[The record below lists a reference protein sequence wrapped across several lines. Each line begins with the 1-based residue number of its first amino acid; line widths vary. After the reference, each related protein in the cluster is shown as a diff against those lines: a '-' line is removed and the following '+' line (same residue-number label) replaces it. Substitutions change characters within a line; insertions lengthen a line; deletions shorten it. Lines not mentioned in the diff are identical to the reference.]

1 MFLEVDKLRAGYG
14 AVEVLHEVSLHVN
27 EGEIVSI
34 LGANGAGK
42 TTTLQTISGLAT
54 YMGGAIRLRGE
65 AIHSLPSHQIVT
77 RGLTQSPEGRRI
89 FGALSVLENL
99 GLGAFTV
106 RDQATVEHTR
116 DWIFELFPRLYERRE
131 QLAGTLSG
139 GEQQML
145 AIARA
150 LMAQP
155 SLLLLDEPSLGLAP
169 LLVKAIFE
177 TVRKV
182 NESGVTILIVEQ
194 NARAALKLATPGLC
208 AGNGPHRHGRHGR
221 TLAGQSQRATGLP
234 GGVASP
240 SRARRCA
247 ARSTLR
253 GKRGKAALIV
263 PVSFLR
269 RNRPGPPPDCPPQ
282 FDRNSGRRAGCAGPR
297 RRSCPPDRNEGRPW
311 RKRR

>member
-1 MFLEVDKLRAGYG
+1 MFLEVDKVRAGYG
-14 AVEVLHEVSLHVN
+14 SVEVLHDISLHVD

-42 TTTLQTISGLAT
+42 TTTLLSISGLAT
-54 YMGGAIRLRGE
+54 VMGGAIRLRGE
-65 AIHSLPSHQIVT
+65 AIHTLPSHQIVT

-106 RDQATVEHTR
+106 RDEATVERTR
-116 DWIFELFPRLYERRE
+116 EWIFELFPRLYERRG

-155 SLLLLDEPSLGLAP
+155 HLLLLDEPSLGLAP

-194 NARAALKLATPGLC
+194 NARAALKLATRGYVLEM
-208 AGNGPHRHGRHGR
+208 GRIVMED
-221 TLAGQSQRATGLP
+221 T
-234 GGVASP
+234 
-240 SRARRCA
+240 A
-247 ARSTLR
+247 ARLLANPSVQQAYL
-253 GKRGKAALIV
+253 GA
-263 PVSFLR
+263 
-269 RNRPGPPPDCPPQ
+269 
-282 FDRNSGRRAGCAGPR
+282 
-297 RRSCPPDRNEGRPW
+297 
-311 RKRR
+311 